1 MKYKLKHMKPFKIK
15 LMSALLALTGLSATV
30 QAQEAEQ
37 ANYDNIMF
45 VKPDTGYAGS
55 QMTLSLQMKNT
66 KPVSGYQCD
75 IQLPR
80 GWKVATNAKGKLL
93 VKLSNDRATA
103 ETITNTIGKMQND
116 SILRILAYTIEGDA
130 NGLYTFDRDSGEVA
144 TITVNLP
151 TGITSGTYPVLVSEV
166 ELTAPT
172 NETIV
177 LRHDTISTMMTI
189 KDAITGINGIN
200 LDENAGNVYSVDG
213 MHIKKDGLR
222 RLKKGIYIQNGRK
235 VVVK

>member
-1 MKYKLKHMKPFKIK
+1 MKPFQIK
-15 LMSALLALTGLSATV
+15 KLLALLALSVMAATT
-30 QAQEAEQ
+30 QAQEADQ
-37 ANYDNIMF
+37 ADYDNIMF
-45 VKPDTGYAGS
+45 VKPDTGYIGS
-55 QMTLSLQMKNT
+55 QITLSLQMKNT

-93 VKLSNDRATA
+93 VKLSNERATT
-103 ETITNTIGKMQND
+103 ETITNTSGKMQND

-130 NGLYTFDRDSGEVA
+130 NGLYTFERDSGEVA

-151 TGITSGTYPVLVSEV
+151 TGITPGNYPIQVSEV

-189 KDAITGINGIN
+189 KNAATGIKGLNFSK
-200 LDENAGNVYSVDG
+200 NAGNIYSVDG
-213 MHIKKDGLR
+213 THIKKDGLR
-222 RLKKGIYIQNGRK
+222 HIKRGIYIQNGRK
-235 VVVK
+235 VTVK